1 MIPDCEDGRGC
12 ELSTFD
18 EDAYR
23 YESLHRLLT
32 SSVVRR
38 CNLGDSVLRS
48 FGIEPGSG
56 DEAKAISAI
65 TLIDETILEHLK
77 FLEENKNNGDRT

>member
-12 ELSTFD
+12 ELSTID
-18 EDAYR
+18 EEAFR
-23 YESLHRLLT
+23 YELLHRRLT
-32 SSVVRR
+32 SAVVRR

-48 FGIEPGSG
+48 FDIEPGS
-56 DEAKAISAI
+56 EEESKAISAI